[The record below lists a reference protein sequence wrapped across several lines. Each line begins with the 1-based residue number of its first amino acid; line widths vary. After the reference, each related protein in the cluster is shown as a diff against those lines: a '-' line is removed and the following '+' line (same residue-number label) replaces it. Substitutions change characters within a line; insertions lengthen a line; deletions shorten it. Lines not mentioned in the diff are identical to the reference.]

1 MITVVDKLQETVAR
15 LAEQVQTLIRLE
27 IQLAKSEVT
36 DKVTAYG
43 RAAVFAGIAAVLGF
57 FATFGILIAM
67 IWALAEFMPVWAGAL
82 IVTTLFLLG
91 AAVFGLLALRKAQAG
106 SPPIPE
112 AAISTVRPLPTEI
125 KEAAT

>member
-15 LAEQVQTLIRLE
+15 LAEQVQTLVRLE

-36 DKVTAYG
+36 DKVSAYG
-43 RAAVFAGIAAVLGF
+43 RAAAFAAVAGVLAF
-57 FATFGILIAM
+57 FGTFGLLITL

-82 IVTTLFLLG
+82 IVTGLFFTG
-91 AAVFGLLALRKAQAG
+91 AAVFGLLALLKAKKG

-112 AAISTVRPLPTEI
+112 AAISTMRPLPTEI